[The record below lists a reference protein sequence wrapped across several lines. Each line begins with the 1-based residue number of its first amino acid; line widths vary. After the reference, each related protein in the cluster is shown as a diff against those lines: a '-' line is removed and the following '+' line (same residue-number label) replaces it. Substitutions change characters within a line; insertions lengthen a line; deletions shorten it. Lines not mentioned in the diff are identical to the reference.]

1 MRKTMQWIL
10 PLLLV
15 IFGSGA
21 GYAQSINSGD
31 IRGTVTDP
39 SGALIPG
46 VLVTV
51 MNTDTGVSKD
61 FTTNSDGLYDTN
73 SLVPGPYT
81 VTFTKDGFEQ
91 LVRGPITLEVGFTTV
106 NAQLK
111 VGSTTQQVTVT
122 TDIPL
127 LTTET
132 GDQTQVLSD
141 KVMGELP
148 QVGTD
153 WENFM
158 FLLPGATNTLGSG
171 VGSISINGNL
181 PYSNELQNGVSQ
193 TLPSSQN
200 ATPANF
206 ENVAELQVSMSSFS
220 AQYGIGG
227 MIFNQI
233 TKSGTDKYHGS
244 AYDYIQND
252 ALNANSFG
260 FLSQPTVPVIR
271 QNHFGGAFGGPIP
284 KIKKMFFYFDYDQI
298 IDHGSASNST
308 NTIPTLDT
316 MQGNFTGQWQIFDPT
331 TQTIAHDSQGN
342 PYPVRQ
348 SFQEE
353 YGSNAIPA
361 TMFDTVA
368 KAFQQFYPAPGGS
381 ACQNG
386 SSSIQANCIIPG
398 GKFVPGSIGSEGEPI
413 NNFYSTFPAKY
424 PTKRYF
430 GRLDYDI
437 TPNNRLS
444 MSDSQDDNPVTYP
457 SGVTPSP
464 IGWTGTDVTDNQA
477 QITDTWTINPHLTNE
492 ARIGYTYED
501 SDWGDLSLNKGYAGK
516 LGWQFNVA
524 DDLPAIQFVNQ
535 YPYAWVEPATN
546 AIYIQHVF
554 DPSDVVTLIK
564 GKHIL
569 HFGGELLIYRDDSTA
584 WGNTNSGTFQYSGQY
599 TQQWT
604 VDPETGIAGPV
615 AGTGLE
621 YADFLLGLSQ
631 NWSAGVSP
639 EFGGR
644 LKSPQMFVQDDFKL
658 RPNLTLNLGL
668 RYQINH
674 GWNEE
679 HGNEDSYDPKVVN
692 PATNTLGAYWYGT
705 THANGRS
712 SIQANVFNDFMPRV
726 GISWSPDAV
735 TTVRGGFGLFSYNW
749 SLDTY
754 AAESSSTPGQNIM
767 GGAFPS
773 AGNDSD
779 QTNGITPI
787 TQLDG
792 TGLIYGTST
801 KLPYTVR
808 SDNFNPAAYNGESVS
823 YQAYHTP
830 IPKIWQWNFALQR
843 EVMPGTV
850 VELGYVASHG
860 YKLVFPTDI
869 NAVPASELSSGDAN
883 NCGTG
888 SIVNCARPNPNYLAI
903 SGSTNNAHSN
913 YNSLQASI
921 TRRMSSG
928 LSMSFN
934 YVWSHMLDS
943 QDSSGW
949 GSRGGPQNW
958 QIANDPGAN
967 YSNSNF
973 DVRNA
978 FKGYAIYQLPFGK
991 GRRWVNNNILAD
1003 QVIGGWQFSGTLYWS
1018 TGTPYTVF
1026 GTQQTYQ
1033 QAGASYPN
1041 WVPGVSAKPAH
1052 RSAKCE
1058 PGSGPLNGCINEWF
1072 NPAAFSQPADG
1083 TFGNVKRNSLYGP
1096 GTNTLNL
1103 SGFKEFSLPW
1113 EGIRIRLSSSFTN
1126 ALNHPAFSNPNNTG
1140 NGFSLSGSNGPGT
1153 PYSWYTTNSKE
1164 QVVGTQQISGTNVG
1178 GRTGE
1183 LQLRL
1188 SF

>member
-1 MRKTMQWIL
+1 MRKSMGWIL

-15 IFGSGA
+15 ILGVGA
-21 GYAQSINSGD
+21 CYAQSINSGD

-46 VLVTV
+46 VTVTV

-61 FTTNSDGLYDTN
+61 FTTNGDGLYDTN

-81 VTFTKDGFEQ
+81 VTFTKDGFDQ
-91 LVRGPITLEVGFTTV
+91 LVRGPITLEVGFITV
-106 NAQLK
+106 NGQLK
-111 VGSTTQQVTVT
+111 VGSTSQQVTVT
-122 TDIPL
+122 TDVPL

-141 KVMGELP
+141 KVMNELP

-158 FLLPGATNTLGSG
+158 FLLPGATNTLSSG
-171 VGSISINGNL
+171 VGSLSINGNL
-181 PYSNELQNGVSQ
+181 PYSDVLQNGVSQ

-200 ATPANF
+200 ATVANF
-206 ENVAELQVSMSSFS
+206 ENVAEIQVSMSSFS

-233 TKSGTDKYHGS
+233 TKSGTDRFHGS

-252 ALNANSFG
+252 DFNANSFG
-260 FLSQPTVPVIR
+260 FLSQPTVPYIR
-271 QNHFGGAFGGPIP
+271 QNHFGGDIGGPVL
-284 KIKKMFFYFDYDQI
+284 KKKMFFYFNYDQI
-298 IDHGSASNST
+298 IDHGSASNAT
-308 NTIPTLDT
+308 NTIPTQAT
-316 MQGNFTGQWQIFDPT
+316 MSGNFTGQWQIYDPT
-331 TQTIAHDSQGN
+331 TQTIAYDSQGN
-342 PYPVRQ
+342 PYPVRK

-361 TMFDTVA
+361 GMFDSVA
-368 KAFQQFYPAPGGS
+368 SLFQQFYPAPGGS
-381 ACQNG
+381 TCQNG
-386 SSSIQANCIIPG
+386 SSDIQPNCIIAG
-398 GKFVPGSIGSEGEPI
+398 GKFIAGSAGSEGEPT
-413 NNFYSTFPAKY
+413 NNFYSTAPASY

-444 MSDSQDDNPVTYP
+444 MSDSQDDSPDIYP
-457 SGVTPSP
+457 SGVTPGP
-464 IGWTGTDVTDNQA
+464 IGWETGDVTDNQA
-477 QITDTWTINPHLTNE
+477 QITDTWSIGPHLTNE
-492 ARIGYTYED
+492 ARIGYTFED
-501 SDWGDLSLNKGYAGK
+501 SDFGDLSLNKGFAAK
-516 LGWQFNVA
+516 LGWQFGVA

-569 HFGGELLIYRDDSTA
+569 HFGGEFLIYRDDSTA
-584 WGNTNSGTFQYSGQY
+584 WGNVNAGTMQYSGQY

-615 AGTGLE
+615 SGTGLE

-631 NWSAGVSP
+631 NWSAGFQP

-644 LKSPQMFVQDDFKL
+644 LKSPQIFVQDDYKL
-658 RPNLTLNLGL
+658 RQNLTVNLGL

-674 GWNEE
+674 GWSEV
-679 HGNEDSYDPKVVN
+679 HGNEASFDPTVTN
-692 PATNTLGAYWYGT
+692 PATNSPGAYWYGT
-705 THANGRS
+705 THANGRT
-712 SIQANVFNDFMPRV
+712 SIQANVFNDFMPRL
-726 GISWSPDAV
+726 GFSWQPDSV
-735 TTVRGGFGLFSYNW
+735 TTVRGGFGVFSYNW

-754 AAESSSTPGQNIM
+754 ASEGSVM

-773 AGNDSD
+773 IGNDSD

-792 TGLIYGTST
+792 TGTIYGTGT

-808 SDNFNPAAYNGESVS
+808 SNNFDPANYNGEGVN
-823 YQAYHTP
+823 YQPYHTP
-830 IPKIWQWNFALQR
+830 IPKIYQWNFALQR
-843 EVMPGTV
+843 ELMPNLV
-850 VELGYVASHG
+850 IELGYVASHG
-860 YKLVFPTDI
+860 FNLVFPTDL
-869 NAVPASELSSGDAN
+869 NAVPTSKLSSNDSAD
-883 NCGTG
+883 
-888 SIVNCARPNPNYLAI
+888 RPYPIYQSI
-903 SGSTNNAHSN
+903 SGNTNNAVTN
-913 YNSLQASI
+913 YNSLQASV
-921 TRRMSSG
+921 TKRMSSG
-928 LSMSFN
+928 VSMSFN
-934 YVWSHMLDS
+934 YVWSHMLDT

-949 GSRGGPQNW
+949 GSRAGPQNW
-958 QIANDPGAN
+958 QNANDTAAN

-973 DVRNA
+973 DVRSA
-978 FKGYAIYQLPFGK
+978 FKGYAIYELPFGK
-991 GRRWVNNNILAD
+991 GRRWVNNNLLAD
-1003 QVIGGWQFSGTLYWS
+1003 EVIGGWQLSGTLYLS
-1018 TGTPYTVF
+1018 TGTPYSVF
-1026 GTQQTYQ
+1026 GTQNTYQ
-1033 QAGASYPN
+1033 LAGSAFPN
-1041 WVPGVSAKPAH
+1041 WVPGASPKPAH

-1058 PGSGPLNGCINEWF
+1058 TGSGSENGCINEWF

-1083 TFGNVKRNSLYGP
+1083 TFGNVKRNILYGP
-1096 GTNTLNL
+1096 GTNTVDL

-1113 EGIRIRLSSSFTN
+1113 EGIRVRFSCAFTN
-1126 ALNHPAFSNPNNTG
+1126 AFNHASFSNPD
-1140 NGFSLSGSNGPGT
+1140 GT
-1153 PYSWYTTNSKE
+1153 LQSSAGVGQPYSWYTTNSNG
-1164 QVVGTQQISGTNVG
+1164 QQVGTQQISSTNVG
-1178 GRTGE
+1178 GRSGE

-1188 SF
+1188 EF